1 MIIGQLSTD
10 LRHITFFFF
19 KKKSFQCINKGC
31 TANKWQKKKLKLQKL
46 FYMCASEWCSIIVV
60 LRHLLGV
67 FQLRIVTV
75 TWFVRNENTFLMN
88 FCCLF
93 AGNRKW
99 DDIINAACKTAITCP
114 SSKILSLFY
123 CIVLAIGSESNIK
136 YKCPKIKCQKIVFMV
151 Y

>member
-1 MIIGQLSTD
+1 
-10 LRHITFFFF
+10 
-19 KKKSFQCINKGC
+19 
-31 TANKWQKKKLKLQKL
+31 
-46 FYMCASEWCSIIVV
+46 V

-75 TWFVRNENTFLMN
+75 TWFVQNENTLLMN

-123 CIVLAIGSESNIK
+123 CIVLAIGCISVFFLSYVFCFYLLIIKHVTTELLKNKYIKLTIENKNCRNKTRRVFYCIVLAIGSESNIK